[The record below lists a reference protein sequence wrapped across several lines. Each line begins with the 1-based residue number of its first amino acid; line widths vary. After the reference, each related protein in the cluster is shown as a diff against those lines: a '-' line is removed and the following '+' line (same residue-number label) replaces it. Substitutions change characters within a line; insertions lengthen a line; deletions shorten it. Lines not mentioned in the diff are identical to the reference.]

1 MIQDYRFAD
10 VSLDSLQQASG
21 AGLTQV
27 SVGADGF
34 VPRPGLP
41 VARAKPCTVAQPVD
55 DLAAMRTLMKMNK
68 DQTKGAGQNVKGRVE
83 EAAGVLS
90 GKKKLEAEGLAD
102 RVAGAAKYV
111 VGAAKNGI
119 AKKLDR

>member
-1 MIQDYRFAD
+1 
-10 VSLDSLQQASG
+10 
-21 AGLTQV
+21 
-27 SVGADGF
+27 
-34 VPRPGLP
+34 
-41 VARAKPCTVAQPVD
+41 
-55 DLAAMRTLMKMNK
+55 MRTLLKMNK
-68 DQTKGAGQNVKGRVE
+68 DQTKGAGQNVKGRLK

-111 VGAAKNGI
+111 VGAAKHGV